1 MKPPYVVPSMK
12 EIEKIKNTNGYTVVS
27 TFSGCGGA
35 CLGFEMD
42 GYEILYANEF
52 VEQARITYAANH
64 PTVHLDGRDI
74 RTVTGEDILKRIGK
88 EVGEIDL
95 LEGSPPCASFSTAGS
110 RDKGWGKNKKYSDTT
125 QRADDLFFEYSR
137 IVGQIQPKV
146 FTAEN
151 VSGLVKGK
159 AIGYFKDILTDL
171 REQGYVVEAK
181 VLDASW
187 LGVPQARQR
196 LIFIG
201 VRKDLAEKF
210 GLRPV
215 FPKPMSYQYTIRD
228 VLPNMESVVHDTGGQ
243 FGIGDVT
250 DRPVNTITTANSH
263 WNVAQA
269 GEPVS
274 TDPETNTDIVFH
286 RDIDDEFIV
295 MQRGKDAKRRARSNN
310 EPAPTIAAHG
320 LGNVNQV
327 QAGVRLPKT
336 RDEETGDD
344 LQVSEYITHDQ
355 ETGQDVR
362 INGYAIGP
370 EWDKLLPGE
379 QSKRYFQ
386 LVKANVHKP
395 IGTITAT
402 AGGVG
407 AAGTTHPTQRR
418 KFTLQELRLLSSF
431 PSDFILTGN
440 YAQRWER
447 IGRSV
452 PPLMARSIAH
462 TIRTEIL
469 DKIK

>member
-1 MKPPYVVPSMK
+1 MKPPYVIPSM
-12 EIEKIKNTNGYTVVS
+12 EEVAKIKSTNGYTVVS

-64 PTVHLDGRDI
+64 ETVHLDGRDI
-74 RTVTGEDILKRIGK
+74 RTVTGEEILQRIGK
-88 EVGEIDL
+88 KVGEVDV

-110 RDKGWGKNKKYSDTT
+110 REKGWGRNKKYSDTN

-137 IVGQIQPKV
+137 IVGEIQPKV

-159 AIGYFKDILTDL
+159 SIGYFKEILTDL
-171 REQGYVVEAK
+171 RTRGYVVEAK

-201 VRKDLAEKF
+201 VRNDIADKYN
-210 GLRPV
+210 LRPV

-228 VLPNMESVVHDTGGQ
+228 VLPIQGRVIHDTSGQ
-243 FGIGDVT
+243 FSIGDVT
-250 DRPVNTITTANSH
+250 DKPVNTITTASSH
-263 WNVAQA
+263 WHVA
-269 GEPVS
+269 EPEATVT
-274 TDPETNTDIVFH
+274 TDPETKQDI
-286 RDIDDEFIV
+286 
-295 MQRGKDAKRRARSNN
+295 
-310 EPAPTIAAHG
+310 
-320 LGNVNQV
+320 
-327 QAGVRLPKT
+327 RLDK
-336 RDEETGDD
+336 
-344 LQVSEYITHDQ
+344 
-355 ETGQDVR
+355 
-362 INGYAIGP
+362 YAIGP
-370 EWDKLLPGE
+370 EWDKLQPGE
-379 QSKRYFQ
+379 QSKKYFQ
-386 LVKANVHKP
+386 LVKADVNKP

-402 AGGVG
+402 AGGIG
-407 AAGTTHPTQRR
+407 AAGSTHPTQKR
-418 KFTLQELRLLSSF
+418 KFTLSELRILASF
-431 PSDFILTGN
+431 PADFILTGN

-452 PPLMARSIAH
+452 PPLMARAIAQ

-469 DKIK
+469 DTIK